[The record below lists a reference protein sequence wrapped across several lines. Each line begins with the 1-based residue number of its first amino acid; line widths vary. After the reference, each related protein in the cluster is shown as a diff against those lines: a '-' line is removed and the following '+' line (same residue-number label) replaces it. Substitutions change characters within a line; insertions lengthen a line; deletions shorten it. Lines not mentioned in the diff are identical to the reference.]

1 MFRLLAA
8 LTLLA
13 TPTQAQTPNTPSG
26 QAMAAIDMQAAEML
40 DVPLT
45 GDADLDFVRA
55 MVPQHQ
61 RAIELA
67 EVVLTHGYSPEVRA
81 MAEEVIATRRPQL
94 EEMLVWL
101 ARHE

>member
-1 MFRLLAA
+1 MLRLIPILAL
-8 LTLLA
+8 LTA
-13 TPTQAQTPNTPSG
+13 PAFAQVPDTPSG